1 MYYNILDFLITYIHL
16 FSSIL
21 WWGLTFFVIFI
32 LGPVNKKG
40 IYSSILSRIHQFVI
54 PISTISI
61 FSGII
66 LTLININFDLNR
78 LFISMW
84 GYMLIVGGLF
94 SIPVYLIV
102 IFRSKNRNVKVQL
115 SKKKSLQYNKLIP
128 YLIFLFLSITI
139 SLMIFVTQWFFVP

>member
-1 MYYNILDFLITYIHL
+1 
-16 FSSIL
+16 
-21 WWGLTFFVIFI
+21 
-32 LGPVNKKG
+32 
-40 IYSSILSRIHQFVI
+40 
-54 PISTISI
+54 
-61 FSGII
+61 
-66 LTLININFDLNR
+66 
-78 LFISMW
+78 MW

-128 YLIFLFLSITI
+128 YLVFLFLSITI